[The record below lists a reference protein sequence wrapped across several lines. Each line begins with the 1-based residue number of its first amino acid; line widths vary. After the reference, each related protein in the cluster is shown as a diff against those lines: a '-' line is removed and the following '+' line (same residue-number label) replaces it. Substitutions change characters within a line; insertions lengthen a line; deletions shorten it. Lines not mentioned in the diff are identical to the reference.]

1 MKQTDILLVTPPFT
15 QPNTPYP
22 AIMQLSGYLNSQ
34 GYSVHQFDL
43 GIELFTKI
51 FSQET
56 LQELFESIVKE
67 QIRVP
72 KNLQVI
78 VDNQSYYLTHIDSV
92 IRFLQGVDNTIAH
105 GLSIQL
111 KPILSKPIEDEE
123 LEMLFG
129 SAGVHDWA
137 KYNCTKFIEELGLF
151 IQTCFD
157 DYFSFTKYAE
167 HLSLVALDFEP
178 LLKALFDR
186 ITKSR
191 HRRIQAQ
198 SLMPHTA
205 SQRRRKPLLPHPRYQ
220 TSHFRR

>member
-22 AIMQLSGYLNSQ
+22 AIMQLRGYLNSQ

-78 VDNQSYYLTHIDSV
+78 ADIKN
-92 IRFLQGVDNTIAH
+92 
-105 GLSIQL
+105 
-111 KPILSKPIEDEE
+111 
-123 LEMLFG
+123 
-129 SAGVHDWA
+129 
-137 KYNCTKFIEELGLF
+137 
-151 IQTCFD
+151 
-157 DYFSFTKYAE
+157 
-167 HLSLVALDFEP
+167 
-178 LLKALFDR
+178 
-186 ITKSR
+186 
-191 HRRIQAQ
+191 
-198 SLMPHTA
+198 
-205 SQRRRKPLLPHPRYQ
+205 
-220 TSHFRR
+220 